1 MNFVSAH
8 RIAIFSIFSFLSFD
22 RFFGVRLRTI
32 EIAIK
37 TKPRGQYSYEKL
49 RKEGEKSLMPN
60 KFTQKAQNVLTRAL
74 TLARELGHTY
84 VGSEHLLLSLLTE
97 EDCIASRLLVAKG
110 ANAEKLRAAI
120 IEISGLGAPSF
131 VSPSDLTPR
140 VRKII
145 EGASSESTANGS
157 RYIGTE
163 HLLLS
168 LLGERDSVGVRL
180 LEAEGIPAS
189 ELKGDVRD
197 YLGTV
202 SDGTLSSEKSAA
214 SEEKLKIRG
223 APMLSTY
230 GRDLT
235 EQARSGR
242 IDPVIGRDRETE
254 RVIQILSR
262 RQKNNPCLVGEP
274 GVGKTAVVEGLAA
287 RIAAGEVP
295 ETLRGRRIVT
305 LDISS
310 MIAGAKYRGE
320 FEERMKHVMDE
331 VAKNPDLILFIDE
344 LHVIIGA
351 GAAEGAV
358 DAANILKPALA
369 RGELQM
375 IGATTLSEY
384 RSHIERD
391 AALERRFQSVTVE
404 EPTAEQSTKILF
416 GLREKYEA
424 HHKIAISDEAIR
436 AAVSLSIRYIP
447 DRFLPDKAIDLVD
460 EAAASVRIAAAK
472 SNLPIQTLEEELSAL
487 TKQKEDAVIAQK
499 FELAA
504 SVRDREQELRG
515 ELARLREEKED
526 GDEELLARP
535 TVREADVAG
544 VVTLWTGI
552 PVHQLLEDEGARLLR
567 LEEELSDAVIGQENA
582 TRALAT
588 AIRRGRM
595 GLADPKR
602 PIGSFI
608 FLGPTGVGKTE
619 LAKALARSLFGSE
632 SAMIRLDMSEY
643 MEKHSISRLVG
654 SPPGYVGYGEGG
666 QLTEK
671 IRRRPYSV
679 LLFDE
684 IEKAHP
690 DVFHLLLQVLE
701 DGVLSDSAGRKVD
714 FSNTVIILTSNL
726 GVADASHKILGFSVG
741 AEDET
746 SRREAQM
753 LSALRERFRPEFLNR
768 LDDVILF
775 HPLSGESLT
784 RIAEQMLSAIAAR
797 AREIGIT
804 LVFSSEVAPTLALK
818 NEHGEQGAR
827 PLRRAL
833 VRLVEDPLST
843 KLLEGSFCRG
853 DRVLVSVE
861 GGELTF
867 TKENAEVRS

>member
-1 MNFVSAH
+1 
-8 RIAIFSIFSFLSFD
+8 
-22 RFFGVRLRTI
+22 
-32 EIAIK
+32 
-37 TKPRGQYSYEKL
+37 
-49 RKEGEKSLMPN
+49 MPN
-60 KFTQKAQNVLTRAL
+60 KFTQKAQNVLTRSL
-74 TLARELGHTY
+74 TLSRELGHTY

-97 EDCIASRLLVAKG
+97 EDCIAARLLIAKG
-110 ANAEKLRAAI
+110 ADAKKLRDAM
-120 IEISGLGAPSF
+120 IEISGFGAPSF

-145 EGASSESTANGS
+145 EGASAESTAGGA

-168 LLGERDSVGVRL
+168 LLSERDSVGVRL

-189 ELKGDVRD
+189 ELKKDVRD
-197 YLGTV
+197 YLATV
-202 SDGTLSSEKSAA
+202 SEQTSSPEKLSPP
-214 SEEKLKIRG
+214 EEKLKIRG

-235 EQARSGR
+235 EQARAGR

-274 GVGKTAVVEGLAA
+274 GVGKTAVVEGLAT
-287 RIAAGEVP
+287 RIAEGDVP
-295 ETLRGRRIVT
+295 ETLRERRIVT

-320 FEERMKHVMDE
+320 FEERMKHVMEE
-331 VAKNPDLILFIDE
+331 VSKNPEIILFIDE

-369 RGELQM
+369 RSELQM

-404 EPTAEQSTKILF
+404 EPSAEQSAEILF

-424 HHKIAISDEAIR
+424 HHKISISDEAIR

-460 EAAASVRIAAAK
+460 EASSAVRIAAAK
-472 SNLPIQTLEEELSAL
+472 PTLPIKSLEEELSAL
-487 TKQKEDAVIAQK
+487 LKQKEDAVLAQE
-499 FELAA
+499 FEVAA
-504 SVRDREQELRG
+504 SVRDREQALRT
-515 ELARLREEKED
+515 ELALLREESEED
-526 GDEELLARP
+526 EAAFSARP
-535 TVREADVAG
+535 TVREADVAAI
-544 VVTLWTGI
+544 VTLWTGI
-552 PVHQLLEDEGARLLR
+552 PVHQLLEDESRKLLR
-567 LEEELSDAVIGQENA
+567 LEEELSDAVLGQESA
-582 TRALAT
+582 TRTLAA

-595 GLADPKR
+595 GLADPRR

-643 MEKHSISRLVG
+643 MEKHSISRLIG

-671 IRRRPYSV
+671 VRRRPYSV

-701 DGVLSDSAGRKVD
+701 DGMLSDSQGRKVD

-726 GVADASHKILGFSVG
+726 GASDASHKILGFSVSS
-741 AEDET
+741 EDEAA
-746 SRREAQM
+746 RREAQM
-753 LSALRERFRPEFLNR
+753 ISALRERFRPEFLNR

-775 HPLSGESLT
+775 HPLTRTALAKIAAQMLDAIASRAEKIGVTLTFANEVSAHLVEQSEQGESG
-784 RIAEQMLSAIAAR
+784 AR
-797 AREIGIT
+797 A
-804 LVFSSEVAPTLALK
+804 
-818 NEHGEQGAR
+818 
-827 PLRRAL
+827 LRRSL
-833 VRLVEDPLST
+833 IHRVEDPLST
-843 KLLEGSFCRG
+843 RLLEGSIRRG
-853 DRVLVSVE
+853 DRILVSVE

-867 TKENAEVRS
+867 AKENAEVRS

>member
-1 MNFVSAH
+1 
-8 RIAIFSIFSFLSFD
+8 
-22 RFFGVRLRTI
+22 
-32 EIAIK
+32 
-37 TKPRGQYSYEKL
+37 
-49 RKEGEKSLMPN
+49 MPN
-60 KFTQKAQNVLTRAL
+60 KFTQKAQNVLTRSL
-74 TLARELGHTY
+74 TLSRELGHTY

-97 EDCIASRLLVAKG
+97 EDCIAARLLIAKG
-110 ANAEKLRAAI
+110 ADAKKLRDAM

-145 EGASSESTANGS
+145 EGASAESTAGGA

-168 LLGERDSVGVRL
+168 LLSERDSVGVRL

-189 ELKGDVRD
+189 ELKKDVRD
-197 YLGTV
+197 YLATV
-202 SDGTLSSEKSAA
+202 SEQTSSPEKLSPP
-214 SEEKLKIRG
+214 EEKLKIRG

-235 EQARSGR
+235 EQARAGR

-287 RIAAGEVP
+287 RIAEGDVP
-295 ETLRGRRIVT
+295 ETLRERRIVT

-320 FEERMKHVMDE
+320 FEERMKHVMEE
-331 VAKNPDLILFIDE
+331 VSKNPEIILFIDE

-369 RGELQM
+369 RSELQM

-404 EPTAEQSTKILF
+404 EPSAEQSAEILF

-424 HHKIAISDEAIR
+424 HHKISISDEAIR

-460 EAAASVRIAAAK
+460 EASSAVRIAAAK
-472 SNLPIQTLEEELSAL
+472 PTLPIKSLEEELSAL
-487 TKQKEDAVIAQK
+487 LKQKEDAVLAQE
-499 FELAA
+499 FEVAA
-504 SVRDREQELRG
+504 SVRDREQALRT
-515 ELARLREEKED
+515 ELALLREESEED
-526 GDEELLARP
+526 EAAFSARP
-535 TVREADVAG
+535 TVREADVAAI
-544 VVTLWTGI
+544 VTLWTGI
-552 PVHQLLEDEGARLLR
+552 PVHQLLEDESRKLLR
-567 LEEELSDAVIGQENA
+567 LEEELSDAVLGQESA
-582 TRALAT
+582 TQTLAA

-595 GLADPKR
+595 GLADPRR

-643 MEKHSISRLVG
+643 MEKHSISRLIG

-671 IRRRPYSV
+671 VRRRPYSV

-701 DGVLSDSAGRKVD
+701 DGVLSDSQGRKVD

-726 GVADASHKILGFSVG
+726 GASDASHKILGFSVS
-741 AEDET
+741 AEDEAAQ
-746 SRREAQM
+746 REAQM
-753 LSALRERFRPEFLNR
+753 LAALRERFRPEFLNR

-775 HPLSGESLT
+775 HPLARTALAKIAAQMLDAIASRAEKIGVTLTFSDEVSAHLVEQSEQGESG
-784 RIAEQMLSAIAAR
+784 AR
-797 AREIGIT
+797 A
-804 LVFSSEVAPTLALK
+804 
-818 NEHGEQGAR
+818 
-827 PLRRAL
+827 LRRSL
-833 VRLVEDPLST
+833 IHRVEDPLST
-843 KLLEGSFCRG
+843 RLLEGSIRRG
-853 DRVLVSVE
+853 DRILVSVE

-867 TKENAEVRS
+867 AKENAEVRS